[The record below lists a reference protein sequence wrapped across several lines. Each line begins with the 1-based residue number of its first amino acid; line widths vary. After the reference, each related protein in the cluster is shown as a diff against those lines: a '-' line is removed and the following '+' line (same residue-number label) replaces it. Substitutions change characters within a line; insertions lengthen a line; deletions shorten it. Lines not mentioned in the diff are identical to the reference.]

1 MSIRRIRSHLARAEG
16 ASSVEYALLIALI
29 AGVMVVGVIFFG
41 QTVKGRYADTG
52 SCLNSVSAC
61 H

>member
-41 QTVKGRYADTG
+41 QTVKGRYTSTG
-52 SCLNSVSAC
+52 SCLDSVTNC

>member
-1 MSIRRIRSHLARAEG
+1 MSVRRIRTHLVRAEG

-29 AGVMVVGVIFFG
+29 AGVIVLAVIFFG
-41 QTVKGRYADTG
+41 QSVRSRYTSTG
-52 SCLNSVSAC
+52 SCVDSVANC